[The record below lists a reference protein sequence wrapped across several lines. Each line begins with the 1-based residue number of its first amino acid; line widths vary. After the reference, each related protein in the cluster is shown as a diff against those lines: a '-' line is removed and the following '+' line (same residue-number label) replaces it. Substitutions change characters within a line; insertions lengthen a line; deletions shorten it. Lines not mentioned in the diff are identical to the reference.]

1 MNTNRQDAIHDAK
14 YILSLSE
21 TAFQQ
26 YLAHWKADYEEDIDE
41 VPLTE
46 DDREYLL
53 TLKEIAVKF
62 GTPECLLREEE

>member
-26 YLAHWKADYEEDIDE
+26 YLVHWRAVCEDDIGE
-41 VPLTE
+41 VPLTD

-53 TLKEIAVKF
+53 TLKEIAAKF